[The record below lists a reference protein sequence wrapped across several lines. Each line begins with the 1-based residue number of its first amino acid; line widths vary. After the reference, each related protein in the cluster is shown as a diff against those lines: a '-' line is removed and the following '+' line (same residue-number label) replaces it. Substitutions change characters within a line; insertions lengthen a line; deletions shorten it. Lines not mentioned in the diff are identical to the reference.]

1 MAIAFFIIFALPNEN
16 QYAQL
21 PNKAIPGSP
30 SDNIGGVWFD
40 VHTLIIRQKLSGFFM
55 PKKKKQNIEEV
66 TGENIPLPEE
76 LDNLDNL
83 IQQSIEPDLKK
94 LDDAIETMLKD

>member
-1 MAIAFFIIFALPNEN
+1 
-16 QYAQL
+16 
-21 PNKAIPGSP
+21 
-30 SDNIGGVWFD
+30 
-40 VHTLIIRQKLSGFFM
+40 M